1 VANECAEKS
10 PSALDMAGT
19 EACFAEVEGA
29 RMRYLRAGSGPPLI
43 LVHGLLA
50 YSFSWRFTI
59 PALSPHATVYAV
71 DMLGTGYSDR
81 PRNLDCRLRANA
93 ERLLHFADAIGV
105 SRFDLLGTSYGG
117 AVAMMAAAVCA
128 ERGERPGK
136 RIGRLILAAPVNP
149 WSVHGR
155 HFAPF
160 VGSRMGSLVFR
171 MAIAPARFTY
181 HYWLE
186 RLYGD
191 PGRIPPG
198 TLKGYSAPYKIAGTF
213 EHVLGIV
220 RNWTADLE
228 ELKSVLPGIAD
239 YPALLVWGSRDR
251 AVEPGSAEPLRR
263 VFKNCELVI
272 LEGAGHM
279 PYEEV
284 PDEFNP
290 AVTQF
295 LVRPHEG

>member
-1 VANECAEKS
+1 
-10 PSALDMAGT
+10 MAGT
-19 EACFAEVEGA
+19 EECFAEVEGA

-59 PALSPHATVYAV
+59 PALSPHATIYAV
-71 DMLGTGYSDR
+71 DMLGAGYSDR

-93 ERLLHFADAIGV
+93 ERLLRFADAIGV

-128 ERGERPGK
+128 ERGERRGN
-136 RIGRLILAAPVNP
+136 RIRRLILAAPVNP
-149 WSVHGR
+149 WSAHGR

-160 VGSRMGSLVFR
+160 VGSRLGSLVFR
-171 MAIAPARFTY
+171 AAIVPMRFTY

-198 TLKGYSAPYKIAGTF
+198 TLAGYSAPYRIAGTF
-213 EHVLGIV
+213 ERALGIV
-220 RNWTADLE
+220 RNWTDDLE

-239 YPALLVWGSRDR
+239 YPALLLWGSRDR

-263 VFKNCELVI
+263 VFKNCELVV
-272 LEGAGHM
+272 LQGAGHM

-284 PDEFNP
+284 PDEFNR

-295 LVRPHEG
+295 LLRPHEG